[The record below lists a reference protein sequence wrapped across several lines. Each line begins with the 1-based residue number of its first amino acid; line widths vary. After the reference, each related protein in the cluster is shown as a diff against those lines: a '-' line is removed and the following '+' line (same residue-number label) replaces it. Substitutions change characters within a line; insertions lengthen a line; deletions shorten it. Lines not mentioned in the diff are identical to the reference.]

1 MWHASVSFQ
10 APSGPLRLDSLP
22 RPLLERVEQTAKQ
35 LTAGVG
41 TGPRRWEQGER
52 AHHVLHVRRRL
63 SDGEIAQL
71 PPGPDPIDSAGGGPL
86 WRPRT
91 TKP

>member
-10 APSGPLRLDSLP
+10 TQTELVSLERMP
-22 RPLLERVEQTAKQ
+22 RATLERVEQVAKQ
-35 LTAGVG
+35 LLSGVG
-41 TGPRRWEQGER
+41 SGPRRWEQGER
-52 AHHVLHVRRRL
+52 APHVLHVRRRL
-63 SDGEIAQL
+63 SEAEAAAL

-91 TKP
+91 TRP